1 MKKLKEFYKYYS
13 KYVNDLIENA
23 FCEYSNIT
31 TIERAAGI
39 FLGIA
44 KAICFFG
51 KYVILFVTAPIWCIP
66 FLIVKL
72 RRNNE
77 NS

>member
-1 MKKLKEFYKYYS
+1 MLKLKEFDKKYQ
-13 KYVNDLIENA
+13 KYVNSLIEDA
-23 FCEYSNIT
+23 FYEHSNIT

-44 KAICFFG
+44 KLICFSL